1 MEDVDHIGLLIRKP
15 YFEIMDSLYK
25 QLQLEGYEG
34 ANTMYSS
41 FFQFIGNGKKPTELA
56 RLANTS
62 KQHVKFL
69 LNNLEEMAYVQKQ
82 KDKLDG
88 RAVIYSLTKKG
99 KDRLN
104 RSLEILEEIE
114 LNWKELVGEQE
125 IDTLKNILAE
135 LGAGIDNE
143 KKTVTNSTK
152 SL

>member
-41 FFQFIGNGKKPTELA
+41 IFQFIQDGKKPTELA

-69 LNNLEEMAYVQKQ
+69 LNNLEKMGYVQKQ

-99 KDRLN
+99 IERLN

-114 LNWKELVGEQE
+114 MKWKKLVGEKE
-125 IDTLKNILAE
+125 IDNLKNILTQ
-135 LGAGIDNE
+135 LGAGIDYE
-143 KKTVTNSTK
+143 KKD
-152 SL
+152 SLEFN